1 MLKAITRKATAV
13 DDKIKSLPNGPVST
27 AWFFDHLATPD
38 DVSVTVTEDDFFS
51 AQGELVPSVRYV
63 TPSFS
68 PTKIKDTYNP
78 SVPKN

>member
-27 AWFFDHLATPD
+27 AWFFDHLATKE
-38 DVSVTVTEDDFFS
+38 DVNVMVTEEDFLS

-63 TPSFS
+63 STPFPIISYLFS
-68 PTKIKDTYNP
+68 SPLGDIP
-78 SVPKN
+78 